1 MYKNRIMAVNL
12 LRFKKSC
19 IELLSDH
26 QQISDSVEYV
36 TKRIKEFTKDNDI
49 ISLEKLKDVCKKEKM
64 IICMAKMHRNIGM
77 YHFYLNNYSKAI
89 TSMQHSVDLLRR
101 EGSVNLIIEY
111 YSEIGY
117 IYFYQHEYLLSRSY
131 YEKAEEIILQVSEI
145 ERHIVYLHY
154 YRYGVLL
161 SNMQEYHFSEL
172 KLEKALLYVESE
184 KDTGLIIMS
193 IGLLYK
199 RQKDFKTAL
208 RYYSKALYLVNDED
222 MKIKSKVYNNI
233 ADVYK
238 ILGQYG
244 KALRYIDKAFGC
256 ITDNDMSLLFTCF
269 NTYTEIKL
277 LMGERK
283 SVLDKF
289 LKLLVKVEDFHL
301 YKGQII
307 QGISNMIVIGSE
319 DRDILER
326 LADAIIELI
335 ESNTYENEEYIKE
348 LKSHLG
354 SIQLC
359 LKDLKTNMKY
369 KRDVQ

>member
-1 MYKNRIMAVNL
+1 MKLKAN
-12 LRFKKSC
+12 S
-19 IELLSDH
+19 IELMSYH
-26 QQISDSVEYV
+26 QQISNSVEFI
-36 TKRIKEFTKDNDI
+36 TKKIREYNKDSDFNI
-49 ISLEKLKDVCKKEKM
+49 LEKLKDLCKKEKM
-64 IICMAKMHRNIGM
+64 PVDMAKMYRNIGM
-77 YHFYLNNYSKAI
+77 YHFYLNNYSRAI
-89 TSMQHSVDLLRR
+89 LSMKQSIDILRR
-101 EGSVNLIIEY
+101 ENCTNLLIEY
-111 YSEIGY
+111 YSELGY
-117 IYFYQHEYLLSRSY
+117 IYFYYHEYLLSKNSH
-131 YEKAEEIILQVSEI
+131 EKVEELLLQASDIEKHIL
-145 ERHIVYLHY
+145 YLHY

-172 KLEKALLYVESE
+172 KLEKALLYVKSE

-193 IGLLYK
+193 IGILYK

-244 KALRYIDKAFGC
+244 KALRYIDKAFSC
-256 ITDNDMSLLFTCF
+256 ITDNDMSILFTCF

-289 LKLLVKVEDFHL
+289 LKLLVRVEDFHL
-301 YKGQII
+301 YKGLII

-319 DRDILER
+319 DRNILEK
-326 LADAIIELI
+326 LEDVIIKLI
-335 ESNTYENEEYIKE
+335 EGNTYANEEYIKE
-348 LKSHLG
+348 LKVSLG
-354 SIQLC
+354 NIQLY
-359 LKDLKTNMKY
+359 LRDLKTNLKCS
-369 KRDVQ
+369 RNVQ